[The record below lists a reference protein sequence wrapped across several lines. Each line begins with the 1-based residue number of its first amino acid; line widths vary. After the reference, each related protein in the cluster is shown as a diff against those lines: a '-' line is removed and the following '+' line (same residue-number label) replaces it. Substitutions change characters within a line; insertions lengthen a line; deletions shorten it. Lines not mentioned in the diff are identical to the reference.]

1 MKGKRFWII
10 GASSGIGH
18 ALANAMVSSGI
29 TLILSSRNEEKL
41 KDLNKTLPIPQ
52 QILPLDIKNP
62 DQVIQ
67 AVSQVGALDG
77 VVIMSAIYSPPQ
89 RVDRLDIAQVADIIQ
104 TNITGVIHVVS
115 SVLPLLK
122 PKGQLAV
129 CASVAGYVGLPLGQP
144 YSATKAALINFME
157 SVKVENPDMH
167 IQVIN
172 PGFVKTPMTDQNNF
186 NMPMII
192 TPAQAA
198 QHIIKGLKQ
207 KHFEIHFPTTF
218 TRYMKLLKLLPYRL
232 YFLITKQL
240 VKN

>member
-29 TLILSSRNEEKL
+29 SLILSSRNEEKL
-41 KDLNKTLPIPQ
+41 KDLNKTLPSPQ
-52 QILPLDIKNP
+52 QLLPLDITNP
-62 DQVIQ
+62 DQVIH

-89 RVDRLDIAQVADIIQ
+89 RVERLHMAQVANIIQ

-115 SVLPLLK
+115 AVLPLLK

-129 CASVAGYVGLPLGQP
+129 CASVAGYMGLPLGQP

-157 SVKVENPDMH
+157 SVKAENPDMH

-172 PGFVKTPMTDQNNF
+172 PGFVKTPMTDQNQF
-186 NMPMII
+186 DMPMLIS
-192 TPAQAA
+192 ANKAA
-198 QHIIKGLKQ
+198 QYILKGLTQ
-207 KHFEIHFPTTF
+207 KHFEIHFPKKF
-218 TRYMKLLKLLPYRL
+218 TRYIKLLKLLPYQL
-232 YFLITKQL
+232 YFLIAKQL